1 MHLRDIRP
9 VYAVAASALAVAVA
23 MTCAEAWASAP
34 PVGPL
39 PKSPVTEVKTAVG
52 SLISVTLPPLA
63 RAGYVWRQA
72 RRVDPKI
79 LSEVGEGNIGKTVVV
94 VFRANGAGKATI
106 AYGLTRG
113 ETPRAIRA
121 VTYRVT
127 VASS

>member
-1 MHLRDIRP
+1 
-9 VYAVAASALAVAVA
+9 
-23 MTCAEAWASAP
+23 MTCAEARASAP

-39 PKSPVTEVKTAVG
+39 PKGPVTEVKTAVG
-52 SLISVTLPPLA
+52 SLISVTLPPPA
-63 RAGYVWRQA
+63 RAGYVWRLA

-79 LSEVGEGNIGKTVVV
+79 LGEVGEGNIRKAVVV

-127 VASS
+127 VASG